1 MTAVSQLMQRDPTN
15 SNRRHSFG
23 VLTSSSS
30 AALNAP
36 YAASQ
41 SGKAP
46 SANATALSLSRSMS
60 IASNAGGPMRR
71 SHSKST
77 LFNED
82 VLEVSLLKSPARNT
96 NIRAP
101 YQPGVQ
107 GSGSDRAPAHGHAQQ
122 EVAVLDRLQG
132 QERELWVKV
141 DPTHTVEY
149 LKTRIQSRQ
158 GQEGRRIIPAHIQ
171 VLIFD
176 GRERDDN
183 EMVWDILSGREG
195 GHAKAVF
202 MVEPRVNELV
212 SWFLASVSDFSGQ
225 QCQTPKA
232 DRQLDPQLSPTTSCA
247 DASFALPVERLSL
260 NHDADADSTL
270 FFGEGMEGVGDCISM
285 SPSTPSSPRSVP
297 SPAAP
302 LSPVL
307 GAKSSMLRAG
317 PDEPPSKHA
326 RYRDLQVEVGSP
338 DVLSAETT
346 PTADVL
352 DDPMCQDR
360 GLIGSPGNME
370 AGSVACSFD
379 GISLKLRM
387 QCAGSPV
394 CTPTRTPSMVSRG
407 VLLDMVELRK
417 VNKENTKNNYKY
429 SSESHILFRGS
440 RTACMNQ
447 LDERKFHLMNDL
459 VLEVQSGL
467 RHGHVPEEL
476 STSGRDSLSLHT
488 TGRDSVSQDASWEE
502 GRASWWEQ
510 HQGDTDFDYGDLVQ
524 NCCGGTYMMR
534 NKSGAQTAVFKPT
547 DEEPYAPSNP
557 KGFTGMMDVES
568 GMKAGVTVG
577 GGAAREC
584 AAFLLDH
591 DGRGGVPCTAML
603 RITHTTLQADRPAEV
618 QMKVGS
624 LQRFQLHDCTAEDV
638 GTARFDPTQV
648 HSIGVL
654 DVRTFNMDRNSD
666 NVLVKMASTSS
677 APVQLVPIDHGYIL
691 PSYKHLEEV
700 HACWLYWPQAKEPYS
715 EDMLEYLDALDAEK
729 DLMLLR
735 STLTLPEDC
744 LLTLFIGTTLIQT
757 AAREGLTLHDTGMLL
772 VREAPDRPSAIEE
785 VVSRAVMLAESD
797 GFVSTGVCEDFYAS
811 VKMHLTVLIGQL
823 IRAHQLE

>member
-171 VLIFD
+171 VLIFN

-183 EMVWDILSGREG
+183 EMVRLSVAAAHPGPAPPNAPLVLELHARAVCIVLRRAGARSVDQHVHVVWAAAGLVGHGTYVRCMYICSHTHTHAHTLQVWDILSGREG

-394 CTPTRTPSMVSRG
+394 CTPTRTPSIVSRG

-691 PSYKHLEEV
+691 PSYKHLEV
-700 HACWLYWPQAKEPYS
+700 RASRLNRAC
-715 EDMLEYLDALDAEK
+715 
-729 DLMLLR
+729 
-735 STLTLPEDC
+735 
-744 LLTLFIGTTLIQT
+744 
-757 AAREGLTLHDTGMLL
+757 
-772 VREAPDRPSAIEE
+772 
-785 VVSRAVMLAESD
+785 
-797 GFVSTGVCEDFYAS
+797 
-811 VKMHLTVLIGQL
+811 
-823 IRAHQLE
+823 